1 MRAVDSL
8 AGGRVAVLGGG
19 PIGTGVAA
27 LALMGGAQA
36 ALWSRQETTRRRAHD
51 EIRQVLLVHSRRGA
65 LSEPADAL
73 LARLRL
79 CPTVGEAVAGAAW
92 VVEAVVE
99 EPEAKRSLL
108 REAEA
113 ALAEASYL
121 ATTASWLPISLL
133 AQALARPER
142 FLGLHFYNPPWRRD
156 AVEVIPGERTAA
168 ETLLAAEAF
177 LQSLGQRAALLQRDH
192 PGFVG
197 NRLILRQFEEGIL
210 AVAEGM
216 PPQAVDAAYR
226 DRLGF
231 PFGPC
236 ESLDYIGLDFIRRL
250 FQVAN
255 RWNWDAPDRA
265 IAFLKECIEQGRTGA
280 AAGQGLYAYPTRRW
294 ERQPLARGASAAVDS
309 VSLFAPTVLE
319 ATRLV
324 QRGVAAPETVEM
336 IASQCIG
343 WGQGPLAVARRL
355 GLEAIQEALAGRYRR
370 EPALRYESDDSL
382 EAVLASRVG

>member
-1 MRAVDSL
+1 MQAVDSL

-19 PIGTGVAA
+19 PIGTGVAV
-27 LALMGGAQA
+27 LALIGGAQA
-36 ALWSRQETTRRRAHD
+36 ALWSRQETTRRRAQD
-51 EIRQVLLVHSRRGA
+51 EIRQVLLARSRRGA
-65 LSEPADAL
+65 LSEHADAL
-73 LARLRL
+73 LARFRL
-79 CPTVGEAVAGAAW
+79 YPTVGEAVAGADW

-113 ALAEASYL
+113 AMAEASSL
-121 ATTASWLPISLL
+121 ATTTSWLPISFL

-156 AVEVIPGERTAA
+156 AVEVIPGERTTS

-177 LQSLGQRAALLQRDH
+177 LQGLGQRTALLRRDH

-197 NRLILRQFEEGIL
+197 NRLILRQFDEAIL

-216 PPQAVDAAYR
+216 SPQAVDAAYR

-236 ESLDYIGLDFIRRL
+236 ESLDYIGLDFIHRL
-250 FQVAN
+250 LRVAN
-255 RWNWDAPDRA
+255 RWGWDAPERA
-265 IAFLKECIEQGRTGA
+265 IAFLQGCIEQGKTGA
-280 AAGQGLYAYPTRRW
+280 ADGQGFYAYPTRRW
-294 ERQPLARGASAAVDS
+294 ARQPLEREASAAADPAA
-309 VSLFAPTVLE
+309 LFAPTVLE

-324 QRGVAAPETVEM
+324 QRGVAAPETVET

-355 GLEAIQEALAGRYRR
+355 GLEAIHEALAGRYRR
-370 EPALRYESDDSL
+370 EPAPRYESDGSL
-382 EAVLASRVG
+382 EAVLASPVA